1 MTRFLITYH
10 GMPYP
15 EREVVEASRG
25 ALRAWAESSL
35 GAALVDFGT
44 PLLLG
49 GQLSDGQA
57 TDAVEIDGYTIIEA
71 RDLADAR
78 ALLADHPYLARGGT
92 IQINECVEI

>member
-15 EREVVEASRG
+15 AREVIEPLRR
-25 ALRAWAESSL
+25 ALREWTEKSL
-35 GAALVDFGT
+35 GSALVDFGT

-57 TDAVEIDGYTIIEA
+57 ADAVQIDGYTIIEA

>member
-15 EREVVEASRG
+15 EREVIEPLRR
-25 ALRAWAESSL
+25 ALRDWTEKSL
-35 GAALVDFGT
+35 GSALVDFGT

-57 TDAVEIDGYTIIEA
+57 TDAVQIDGYTIIEA

-92 IQINECVEI
+92 IQINECVEV

>member
-15 EREVVEASRG
+15 EREVIEPLRR
-25 ALRAWAESSL
+25 ALREWTEKSL
-35 GAALVDFGT
+35 GSALVDFGT

-57 TDAVEIDGYTIIEA
+57 TDAVQIDGYTIIEA

-92 IQINECVEI
+92 IQINECVEL